1 VPVIEVTAQ
10 RQKEQELRTALRQI
24 QSAIDAYHAAAIGGK
39 IERSI
44 GATDYPSTLLVLEQ
58 GVPDI
63 SKPDRPTIYFIRKIP
78 RDPFSSD
85 KTLPAARTWGLRSY
99 ASSAESPEEGED
111 VFDVYSRQPGVGL
124 NGVPY
129 RQW

>member
-1 VPVIEVTAQ
+1 
-10 RQKEQELRTALRQI
+10 
-24 QSAIDAYHAAAIGGK
+24 
-39 IERSI
+39 
-44 GATDYPSTLLVLEQ
+44 LLVLEQ

-78 RDPFSSD
+78 RDPFASD

-111 VFDVYSRQPGVGL
+111 VFDIYSRQPGVGL